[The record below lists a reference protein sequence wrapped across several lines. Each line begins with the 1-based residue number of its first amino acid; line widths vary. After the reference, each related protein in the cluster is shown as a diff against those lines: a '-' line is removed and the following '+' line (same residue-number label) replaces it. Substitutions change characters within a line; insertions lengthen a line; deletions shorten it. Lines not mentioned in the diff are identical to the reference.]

1 MKKKIFFGCK
11 IAIFIGLA
19 VAVLAYGVHS
29 MHLREP
35 LDYAENLDAVAVTV
49 DGEEITLR
57 DLYFYVLYEEWV
69 VEEAATVYDDTQTR
83 RFWNIH
89 TNSSFVQEEAKENI
103 LGMAV
108 HDAIFYRMSQDWQ
121 MVLTSDEK
129 AILDNRRNDFWTDL
143 YDVQLE
149 TLPVSYDEV
158 NAAMKRSALAQKAQQ
173 RMVDEHEGASY
184 AGYNWDGTDYKRL
197 KEEHTIKINKK
208 VWNRVIIGNVS
219 LRHDTLISID

>member
-1 MKKKIFFGCK
+1 
-11 IAIFIGLA
+11 
-19 VAVLAYGVHS
+19 
-29 MHLREP
+29 
-35 LDYAENLDAVAVTV
+35 
-49 DGEEITLR
+49 
-57 DLYFYVLYEEWV
+57 
-69 VEEAATVYDDTQTR
+69 
-83 RFWNIH
+83 
-89 TNSSFVQEEAKENI
+89 
-103 LGMAV
+103 MAV
-108 HDAIFYRMSQDWQ
+108 HDAIFYKMSQDWQ

-173 RMVDEHEGASY
+173 RVVDEHEGASY